1 MAAAIASPSRIAP
14 SSQTMDASFLSP
26 PSHSI
31 ADSSSNH
38 SNRFSSNSDFPVI
51 FVSTLLKSEEYLQL
65 FRLPSDEVL
74 VQDFN
79 CAAQENILL
88 QGHMYV
94 FGKYICFYSNIFG
107 FELKKIIPFQDVT
120 SVQRAKTAGIFP
132 NAIEIAAA
140 GKKHFFTSFLSRDEA
155 FNLIVDGWLQNGN
168 GPKGVLYQQDSKS
181 ESSSQLNRVST
192 VENGNSSD
200 SRTSD
205 CDSDVRDSE
214 VSSSKD
220 ALSSPNHV
228 DDDIRAT
235 SLEVPDIV
243 EEKPD
248 AVFIA
253 GQPPFSQS
261 ASWNQETRAP
271 YESSPLFYS
280 SISTEMLY
288 QGWRIQVSGN
298 INVEQFYKYFFSD
311 DAAGFVETFHK
322 GCGDKDFKCSLWK
335 PGEQIGYVREKSF
348 QHPIKVY
355 LGAKCGG
362 CKETQKY
369 QVYNISHLVIE
380 TSQEVS
386 DVPYADYFT
395 VEGNW
400 DVQKDDNKPEGCIL
414 RVYVSVAFS
423 KKTIWK
429 GKIEQSTI
437 EECRETYATW
447 INLVIYL
454 SLCYAPRLCFVVLQS
469 LTVKIH
475 VYFFWQ
481 AHILLKQNNI
491 EKTEVEG
498 GDQIDKQNTEVN
510 RDHVEGSQVN
520 SEREIKTDT
529 IINKT
534 SNHKQSGKLV
544 EGSIIQATSITST
557 KKAFPANFCS
567 FMKNRCN
574 LKQLLV
580 ITFVVTL
587 LLMQLSIIVLLS
599 RPPQVQVIPRADGL
613 TPGGF
618 RSGAAEA
625 MDWMDKR
632 VHLLKDEML
641 MVEAQLERMRHE
653 HILLEAQL
661 KDLDRLLKQQR

>member
-1 MAAAIASPSRIAP
+1 MAAALASPSRIAP

-26 PSHSI
+26 PPHST

-38 SNRFSSNSDFPVI
+38 HSSRFSNSDFPA
-51 FVSTLLKSEEYLQL
+51 STLLKSEEYRQL

-94 FGKYICFYSNIFG
+94 FGKNICFYSNIFG

-168 GPKGVLYQQDSKS
+168 GPEGLLDQQDSKS
-181 ESSSQLNRVST
+181 EISSQLNRVST

-200 SRTSD
+200 SRISD
-205 CDSDVRDSE
+205 CDSDERNLE

-220 ALSSPNHV
+220 ALCSPNHV

-243 EEKPD
+243 EEKQD
-248 AVFIA
+248 AVFVA
-253 GQPPFSQS
+253 GQSLFSQS
-261 ASWNQETRAP
+261 ASWNQETRGP
-271 YESSPLFYS
+271 SEIPKCFTKVVESKFP
-280 SISTEMLY
+280 
-288 QGWRIQVSGN
+288 
-298 INVEQFYKYFFSD
+298 INVEQFYNHFFSD
-311 DAAGFVETFHK
+311 DAAGFVESYHK
-322 GCGDKDFKCSLWK
+322 ACGDKDFKCSSWK
-335 PGEQIGYVREKSF
+335 PSEKIGYVREKSF

-369 QVYNISHLVIE
+369 QVYKISHLVIE

-395 VEGNW
+395 VEGIW
-400 DVQKDDNKPEGCIL
+400 DVQKDDNEPEGCIL
-414 RVYVSVAFS
+414 QVYVSVAFS

-429 GKIEQSTI
+429 GKIEQSTM

-447 INLVIYL
+447 INL
-454 SLCYAPRLCFVVLQS
+454 
-469 LTVKIH
+469 
-475 VYFFWQ
+475 
-481 AHILLKQNNI
+481 AHKLLEQNNI
-491 EKTEVEG
+491 EKTEGNIVEG
-498 GDQIDKQNTEVN
+498 GDQIDEQNIEEN
-510 RDHVEGSQVN
+510 RDHVEGCHVN
-520 SEREIKTDT
+520 SELEIKTDT
-529 IINKT
+529 VMNKT
-534 SNHKQSGKLV
+534 SNHKQSEKLV
-544 EGSIIQATSITST
+544 GGSIIHATSISST
-557 KKAFPANFCS
+557 KQAFPANFCS
-567 FMKNRCN
+567 FLKNRVT
-574 LKQLLV
+574 LKQFLV
-580 ITFVVTL
+580 ITFVVIL
-587 LLMQLSIIVLLS
+587 LLMQLSIIMLLS
-599 RPPQVQVIPRADGL
+599 RPPQVQVIPRADHL
-613 TPGGF
+613 TSVGYG
-618 RSGAAEA
+618 SGQRAAEA
-625 MDWMDKR
+625 MVWMDKR

-653 HILLEAQL
+653 HVLLEAQL
-661 KDLDRLLKQQR
+661 KDLDSLLIKQQR